1 MVNPG
6 PSMRQLRLQESK
18 KKNRS
23 NKRSHPA
30 DIREGVA
37 TAVMLVKEVSSCT
50 FIQPTSIE
58 CLELHSRI
66 HFFLCIYLKTTVTCV
81 LIVKVNFIFRSLLNY
96 CVNFY
101 F

>member
-23 NKRSHPA
+23 NNRSHPA

-37 TAVMLVKEVSSCT
+37 SALTLVKEVSVHT
-50 FIQPTSIE
+50 FSYSPIDSLYID
-58 CLELHSRI
+58 
-66 HFFLCIYLKTTVTCV
+66 YL
-81 LIVKVNFIFRSLLNY
+81 LIAEK
-96 CVNFY
+96 
-101 F
+101 

>member
-37 TAVMLVKEVSSCT
+37 TAVMLVKEVS
-50 FIQPTSIE
+50 FYYYE
-58 CLELHSRI
+58 
-66 HFFLCIYLKTTVTCV
+66 YL
-81 LIVKVNFIFRSLLNY
+81 
-96 CVNFY
+96 
-101 F
+101 

>member
-18 KKNRS
+18 KKNRP

-37 TAVMLVKEVSSCT
+37 SAYMLVKEVSI
-50 FIQPTSIE
+50 FI
-58 CLELHSRI
+58 HSSRRI
-66 HFFLCIYLKTTVTCV
+66 LLIFDEYIFVIFFLYYFK
-81 LIVKVNFIFRSLLNY
+81 
-96 CVNFY
+96 FY
-101 F
+101 TISF

>member
-18 KKNRS
+18 KKNCS

-37 TAVMLVKEVSSCT
+37 TAVMLVKEVSV
-50 FIQPTSIE
+50 FK
-58 CLELHSRI
+58 I
-66 HFFLCIYLKTTVTCV
+66 HIIILLQIIM
-81 LIVKVNFIFRSLLNY
+81 LINKYYTNFVNY
-96 CVNFY
+96 VN
-101 F
+101 

>member
-18 KKNRS
+18 KRNRH

-37 TAVMLVKEVSSCT
+37 AALTLVKEVSDNIF
-50 FIQPTSIE
+50 FIKSLKLKY
-58 CLELHSRI
+58 LEYFWESYK
-66 HFFLCIYLKTTVTCV
+66 FLIKFKCYNNFLLWFNIY
-81 LIVKVNFIFRSLLNY
+81 Y
-96 CVNFY
+96 Y
-101 F
+101 

>member
-18 KKNRS
+18 RKHRS

-37 TAVMLVKEVSSCT
+37 AAVMCVKEVGVYS
-50 FIQPTSIE
+50 FFFNIIQY
-58 CLELHSRI
+58 LLFYNEL
-66 HFFLCIYLKTTVTCV
+66 LVT
-81 LIVKVNFIFRSLLNY
+81 II
-96 CVNFY
+96 
-101 F
+101 

>member
-18 KKNRS
+18 KKSSS

-37 TAVMLVKEVSSCT
+37 TAVMLVKEVSAFKNHIIK
-50 FIQPTSIE
+50 FIQYSDV
-58 CLELHSRI
+58 CH
-66 HFFLCIYLKTTVTCV
+66 HK
-81 LIVKVNFIFRSLLNY
+81 
-96 CVNFY
+96 
-101 F
+101 

>member
-18 KKNRS
+18 KRNRP

-37 TAVMLVKEVSSCT
+37 AAFTLVKEVSIHT
-50 FIQPTSIE
+50 FLIKS
-58 CLELHSRI
+58 LKL
-66 HFFLCIYLKTTVTCV
+66 IYLVYFWDTYKF
-81 LIVKVNFIFRSLLNY
+81 LIKLKCHNKLLTMVSY
-96 CVNFY
+96 LL
-101 F
+101 